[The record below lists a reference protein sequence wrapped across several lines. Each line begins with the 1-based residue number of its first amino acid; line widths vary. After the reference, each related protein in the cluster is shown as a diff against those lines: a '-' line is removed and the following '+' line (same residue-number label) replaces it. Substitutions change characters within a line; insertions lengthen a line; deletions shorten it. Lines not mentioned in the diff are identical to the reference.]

1 MIITQCIVDQIRL
14 WAEPGSYFQGG
25 IAMSTTG
32 NLIKYIS
39 WPAVCGILL
48 GLVILQYRQIEK
60 INNQPQPIQIRES
73 ASPAPLSFSEAIAL
87 AAPAVVAINATSVN
101 VESIERTSEDRLNLY
116 LGERASLG
124 SGVIVSESGFVLTN
138 LHVVDTLFDAFDAQV
153 TLNDGRKISAM
164 VVAWDEASDLAVLH
178 INIDN
183 LTPIQIGDETS
194 LDVGDIVFAIG
205 YPRNIGQSVSQ
216 GIISALTTNSENT
229 PGIIQT
235 DAAIN
240 PGNSGGALI
249 NSRGELVGI
258 NSSIFS
264 ESGNFEG
271 IGFATPASY
280 AIDAFQEMAD
290 QAVEANA
297 GYLGVI
303 TGEALNAQSSQL
315 FFGIDN
321 IRGML
326 VESVD
331 EGGAA
336 ERAGILPGDVIT
348 MVEKTSVIDGQ
359 NIMMEVRNKKPSD
372 SIDIQIYRDGQKF
385 VLPTI
390 LGFGQAIIIEP

>member
-1 MIITQCIVDQIRL
+1 MI
-14 WAEPGSYFQGG
+14 
-25 IAMSTTG
+25 STS
-32 NLIKYIS
+32 NLLKYIS

-60 INNQPQPIQIRES
+60 ISNQPPPVGISEPTGTS
-73 ASPAPLSFSEAIAL
+73 PLSFSEAIAL
-87 AAPAVVAINATSVN
+87 AAPAVVAINATNVN
-101 VESIERTSEDRLNLY
+101 VESIERTSEDRVNLY

-124 SGVIVSESGFVLTN
+124 SGVVVSENGFILTN
-138 LHVVDTLFDAFDAQV
+138 LHVVDTLFDAFDAEV
-153 TLNDGRKISAM
+153 TLNDGRRISAM
-164 VVAWDEASDLAVLH
+164 VVAWDETSDLAVLH
-178 INIDN
+178 INMDN

-194 LDVGDIVFAIG
+194 MKVGDIVFAIG
-205 YPRNIGQSVSQ
+205 YPHNIGQSVSQ
-216 GIISALTTNSENT
+216 GIISALTENSENT

-271 IGFATPASY
+271 IGFATPSSL
-280 AIDAFQEMAD
+280 AIAAFREMTN
-290 QAVEANA
+290 QAIGANT

-348 MVEKTSVIDGQ
+348 MVEETSVIDGQ
-359 NIMMEVRNKKPSD
+359 NIMRAVRNKNPGD
-372 SIDIQIYRDGQKF
+372 SINIQIYREGQKF
-385 VLPTI
+385 VLPIT

>member
-1 MIITQCIVDQIRL
+1 
-14 WAEPGSYFQGG
+14 
-25 IAMSTTG
+25 MSSTG

-60 INNQPQPIQIRES
+60 ISNQPLPVPISES
-73 ASPAPLSFSEAIAL
+73 TNTTPLSFSEAIAL
-87 AAPAVVAINATSVN
+87 AAPAVVAINATNVN
-101 VESIERTSEDRLNLY
+101 IESIERTSEDRVNLY

-124 SGVIVSESGFVLTN
+124 SGVVVSESGFILTN

-178 INIDN
+178 INMNN
-183 LTPIQIGDETS
+183 LTPIKIGDETS

-216 GIISALTTNSENT
+216 GIISALTENSENT

-271 IGFATPASY
+271 IGFATPASH
-280 AIDAFQEMAD
+280 AIAAFQEMAD

-348 MVEKTSVIDGQ
+348 MVEETSVIDAQ
-359 NIMMEVRNKKPSD
+359 NIMMEVRNKKPGD

-385 VLPTI
+385 VLPTT

>member
-1 MIITQCIVDQIRL
+1 MSST
-14 WAEPGSYFQGG
+14 GS
-25 IAMSTTG
+25 
-32 NLIKYIS
+32 LIKYIS

-60 INNQPQPIQIRES
+60 ISNQPLPVPISES
-73 ASPAPLSFSEAIAL
+73 TSTTPLSFSEAIAL
-87 AAPAVVAINATSVN
+87 AAPAVVAINATNVN
-101 VESIERTSEDRLNLY
+101 IESIERTSEDRVNLY

-124 SGVIVSESGFVLTN
+124 SGVVVSESGFILTN
-138 LHVVDTLFDAFDAQV
+138 LHVVDTLFDAFAAQV

-178 INIDN
+178 INMNN
-183 LTPIQIGDETS
+183 LTPIKIGNETS

-216 GIISALTTNSENT
+216 GIISALTENSENT

-271 IGFATPASY
+271 IGFATPASH
-280 AIDAFQEMAD
+280 AIAAFQEMVD

-348 MVEKTSVIDGQ
+348 MVEETSVMDAQ
-359 NIMMEVRNKKPSD
+359 NIMVEVRNKKPGD

-385 VLPTI
+385 VLPTT

>member
-1 MIITQCIVDQIRL
+1 
-14 WAEPGSYFQGG
+14 
-25 IAMSTTG
+25 MSSISK
-32 NLIKYIS
+32 LLKYIS
-39 WPAVCGILL
+39 WPVACGILL
-48 GLVILQYRQIEK
+48 GLVVLQYQQLQQLSSLVE
-60 INNQPQPIQIRES
+60 PATTAAPE
-73 ASPAPLSFSEAIAL
+73 SPAQLSFSEAIAR
-87 AAPAVVAINATSVN
+87 AAPAVVAINATNVN
-101 VESIERTSEDRLNLY
+101 VESIERTSEDRVNLY

-124 SGVIVSESGFVLTN
+124 SGVIVSENGFILTN
-138 LHVVDTLFDAFDAQV
+138 LHVVDTLFDAFDAEV
-153 TLNDGRKISAM
+153 TLNDGRKISAT

-178 INIDN
+178 INMDN
-183 LTPIQIGDETS
+183 LTPIQIGDENN
-194 LDVGDIVFAIG
+194 LEVGDIVFAIG

-216 GIISALTTNSENT
+216 GIISALTQDSEES

-249 NSRGELVGI
+249 NSQGQLVGI

-271 IGFATPASY
+271 IGFATPASH
-280 AIDAFQEMAD
+280 AISAFKEMSD
-290 QAVEANA
+290 QAIEANA

-315 FFGIDN
+315 FFGVDN

-336 ERAGILPGDVIT
+336 QRAGILPGDVIT
-348 MVEKTSVIDGQ
+348 RVEETSVIDGQ
-359 NIMMEVRNKKPSD
+359 NIMTEVRNKKPGD
-372 SIDIQIYRDGQKF
+372 SLNIQIYREGQNF
-385 VLPTI
+385 VLPTT

>member
-1 MIITQCIVDQIRL
+1 
-14 WAEPGSYFQGG
+14 
-25 IAMSTTG
+25 MSSIG
-32 NLIKYIS
+32 NLLKYIS
-39 WPAVCGILL
+39 WPVACGILL
-48 GLVILQYRQIEK
+48 GLVILQYRQIEL
-60 INNQPQPIQIRES
+60 ISNQPPLVAVSES
-73 ASPAPLSFSEAIAL
+73 IGTIPLSFSEAIAL
-87 AAPAVVAINATSVN
+87 AAPAVVAINATNVN
-101 VESIERTSEDRLNLY
+101 VESIERTSEDRVNLF

-124 SGVIVSESGFVLTN
+124 SGVVVSEDGFILTN
-138 LHVVDTLFDAFDAQV
+138 LHVVDTLFDAFDAEV
-153 TLNDGRKISAM
+153 TLNDGRRVSAM
-164 VVAWDEASDLAVLH
+164 VVAWDKKSDLAVLH
-178 INIDN
+178 INMDN

-194 LDVGDIVFAIG
+194 MKVGDIVFAIG

-216 GIISALTTNSENT
+216 GIVSALTENSENT

-264 ESGNFEG
+264 KSGNFEG
-271 IGFATPASY
+271 IGFATPSSH
-280 AIDAFQEMAD
+280 AIEAFQEMKN
-290 QAVEANA
+290 QAIGANT

-303 TGEALNAQSSQL
+303 TGEALSAQSSQL

-348 MVEKTSVIDGQ
+348 MVEEKSVIDGQ
-359 NIMMEVRNKKPSD
+359 NIMRAVRNKSPGD
-372 SIDIQIYRDGQKF
+372 SINIQIYREGQKF
-385 VLPTI
+385 VLPIT

>member
-1 MIITQCIVDQIRL
+1 
-14 WAEPGSYFQGG
+14 
-25 IAMSTTG
+25 MSSTG
-32 NLIKYIS
+32 NLFKYIS

-60 INNQPQPIQIRES
+60 ISNQPLPVPISES
-73 ASPAPLSFSEAIAL
+73 ISTATLSFSEAIAL
-87 AAPAVVAINATSVN
+87 AAPAVVAINATNVN
-101 VESIERTSEDRLNLY
+101 IESIERTSEDRVNLY

-124 SGVIVSESGFVLTN
+124 SGVVVSESGFILTN

-178 INIDN
+178 INMDN

-216 GIISALTTNSENT
+216 GIISALTENSENT

-271 IGFATPASY
+271 IGFATPASH
-280 AIDAFQEMAD
+280 AIAVFQEMAD
-290 QAVEANA
+290 QAVEANS

-348 MVEKTSVIDGQ
+348 MVEETSVIDAQ
-359 NIMMEVRNKKPSD
+359 NIMVEVRNKKPGD

-385 VLPTI
+385 VLPTT

>member
-1 MIITQCIVDQIRL
+1 
-14 WAEPGSYFQGG
+14 
-25 IAMSTTG
+25 MSSTG

-39 WPAVCGILL
+39 WPVVCGILL

-60 INNQPQPIQIRES
+60 ISNQPQPALISES
-73 ASPAPLSFSEAIAL
+73 TSIAPLSFSEAIAL
-87 AAPAVVAINATSVN
+87 AAPAVVAINATNVN

-124 SGVIVSESGFVLTN
+124 SGVIVSESGFILTN

-153 TLNDGRKISAM
+153 TLNDGRKIPAM

-178 INIDN
+178 INMDN

-216 GIISALTTNSENT
+216 GIISALTENSENT

-249 NSRGELVGI
+249 NTRGELVGI

-271 IGFATPASY
+271 IGFATPASH
-280 AIDAFQEMAD
+280 AIAAFMEMAD

-321 IRGML
+321 IHGML

-348 MVEKTSVIDGQ
+348 MVEETSVIDAQ
-359 NIMMEVRNKKPSD
+359 NIMVEVRNKKPGD

-385 VLPTI
+385 VLPTT

>member
-1 MIITQCIVDQIRL
+1 
-14 WAEPGSYFQGG
+14 
-25 IAMSTTG
+25 MSSIG
-32 NLIKYIS
+32 NSLKYIS
-39 WPAVCGILL
+39 WPVASGILL
-48 GLVILQYRQIEK
+48 GLVILQYRQIE
-60 INNQPQPIQIRES
+60 QISNPPPPVEISES
-73 ASPAPLSFSEAIAL
+73 TGTIPLSFSEAIAL
-87 AAPAVVAINATSVN
+87 AAPAVVAINATNVN
-101 VESIERTSEDRLNLY
+101 VESIERTSEDRVNLY

-124 SGVIVSESGFVLTN
+124 SGVVVSENGFILTN
-138 LHVVDTLFDAFDAQV
+138 LHVVDTLFDAFDAEV
-153 TLNDGRKISAM
+153 TLNDGRRISAM

-178 INIDN
+178 INMDN
-183 LTPIQIGDETS
+183 LTPIQFGDETAME
-194 LDVGDIVFAIG
+194 VGDIVFAIG

-216 GIISALTTNSENT
+216 GIISALTENTENT

-271 IGFATPASY
+271 IGFATPSSH
-280 AIDAFQEMAD
+280 AIATFQEMAN
-290 QAVEANA
+290 QAIGANT

-348 MVEKTSVIDGQ
+348 MVEETSVINGQ
-359 NIMMEVRNKKPSD
+359 NIMRAVRNKNPGD
-372 SIDIQIYRDGQKF
+372 SINIQIYREEQKF
-385 VLPTI
+385 ILPIT

>member
-1 MIITQCIVDQIRL
+1 
-14 WAEPGSYFQGG
+14 
-25 IAMSTTG
+25 MSSTG
-32 NLIKYIS
+32 NLLKYIS
-39 WPAVCGILL
+39 WPVACGILL
-48 GLVILQYRQIEK
+48 GLVILQYRQIK
-60 INNQPQPIQIRES
+60 QISNQPPPVAISES
-73 ASPAPLSFSEAIAL
+73 TGTIPLSFSEAIAL
-87 AAPAVVAINATSVN
+87 AAPAVVAINATNVN
-101 VESIERTSEDRLNLY
+101 VESIERTSEDRVNLY

-124 SGVIVSESGFVLTN
+124 SGVVVSEDGFILTN
-138 LHVVDTLFDAFDAQV
+138 LHVVDTLFDAFDAEV
-153 TLNDGRKISAM
+153 TLNDGRRISAM
-164 VVAWDEASDLAVLH
+164 VVAWDETSDLAVLH
-178 INIDN
+178 INMDN

-194 LDVGDIVFAIG
+194 MKVGDIVFAIG

-216 GIISALTTNSENT
+216 GIISALTENSENT

-271 IGFATPASY
+271 IGFATPSSH
-280 AIDAFQEMAD
+280 AIAAFREMTN
-290 QAVEANA
+290 QAIGANT

-348 MVEKTSVIDGQ
+348 MVEETSVIDGQ
-359 NIMMEVRNKKPSD
+359 NIMRAVRNKSPGD
-372 SIDIQIYRDGQKF
+372 SINIQIYREGQKF
-385 VLPTI
+385 VLPIT

>member
-1 MIITQCIVDQIRL
+1 
-14 WAEPGSYFQGG
+14 
-25 IAMSTTG
+25 MSSTG

-39 WPAVCGILL
+39 WPVVCGILL

-60 INNQPQPIQIRES
+60 ISNQPQPALISES
-73 ASPAPLSFSEAIAL
+73 TSIAPLSFSEAIAL
-87 AAPAVVAINATSVN
+87 AAPAVVAINATNVN

-124 SGVIVSESGFVLTN
+124 SGVIISKSGFILTN

-153 TLNDGRKISAM
+153 TLNDGRKIPAM

-178 INIDN
+178 INMDN

-216 GIISALTTNSENT
+216 GIISALTENSENT

-249 NSRGELVGI
+249 NTRGELVGI

-271 IGFATPASY
+271 IGFATPASH
-280 AIDAFQEMAD
+280 AIAAFMEMAD

-321 IRGML
+321 IHGML

-348 MVEKTSVIDGQ
+348 MVEETSVIDAQ
-359 NIMMEVRNKKPSD
+359 NIMVEVRNKKPGD

-385 VLPTI
+385 VLPTT

>member
-1 MIITQCIVDQIRL
+1 
-14 WAEPGSYFQGG
+14 
-25 IAMSTTG
+25 MSSTG

-39 WPAVCGILL
+39 WPVVCGILL

-60 INNQPQPIQIRES
+60 ISNQPQPALISES
-73 ASPAPLSFSEAIAL
+73 TSIAPLSFSEAIAL
-87 AAPAVVAINATSVN
+87 AAPAVVAINATNVN

-124 SGVIVSESGFVLTN
+124 SGVIISKSGFILTN

-153 TLNDGRKISAM
+153 TLNDGRKIPAM

-178 INIDN
+178 INMDN

-216 GIISALTTNSENT
+216 GIISALTENSENT

-249 NSRGELVGI
+249 NTRGELVGI

-271 IGFATPASY
+271 IGFATPASQ
-280 AIDAFQEMAD
+280 AIAAFMEMAD

-321 IRGML
+321 IHGML

-348 MVEKTSVIDGQ
+348 MVEETSVIDAQ
-359 NIMMEVRNKKPSD
+359 NIMVEVRNKKPGD

-385 VLPTI
+385 VLPTT

>member
-1 MIITQCIVDQIRL
+1 
-14 WAEPGSYFQGG
+14 
-25 IAMSTTG
+25 MSSTG
-32 NLIKYIS
+32 NLLKYIS
-39 WPAVCGILL
+39 WPVVCGILL
-48 GLVILQYRQIEK
+48 GLVILQYRQIQQISNQSLLAE
-60 INNQPQPIQIRES
+60 INES
-73 ASPAPLSFSEAIAL
+73 TITTPLSFSEAIAL
-87 AAPAVVAINATSVN
+87 AAPAVVAINATNVN
-101 VESIERTSEDRLNLY
+101 VESIERTSEDRVNLY

-124 SGVIVSESGFVLTN
+124 SGVVVSEDGFILTN

-164 VVAWDEASDLAVLH
+164 VVAWDEKSDLAVLH
-178 INIDN
+178 INMDN

-194 LDVGDIVFAIG
+194 LEVGDIVFAIG
-205 YPRNIGQSVSQ
+205 YPRNIGQCVSQ
-216 GIISALTTNSENT
+216 GIISALTENSENT

-271 IGFATPASY
+271 IGFATPSSY
-280 AIDAFQEMAD
+280 AIAAFQEMAN
-290 QAVEANA
+290 QAVEANT

-303 TGEALNAQSSQL
+303 TGEALNAHSSQL
-315 FFGIDN
+315 FFGVDD

-336 ERAGILPGDVIT
+336 GRAGIQPGDVIT
-348 MVEKTSVIDGQ
+348 MVEGTSVIDGQ
-359 NIMMEVRNKKPSD
+359 NIMMAVRNKNPGD
-372 SIDIQIYRDGQKF
+372 SINIQIYRDGQKF
-385 VLPTI
+385 VLPTT

>member
-1 MIITQCIVDQIRL
+1 
-14 WAEPGSYFQGG
+14 
-25 IAMSTTG
+25 MSSTG
-32 NLIKYIS
+32 NLLKYIS
-39 WPAVCGILL
+39 WPVACGILL
-48 GLVILQYRQIEK
+48 GLVILQYRQIEQ
-60 INNQPQPIQIRES
+60 ISNQLPPVEISES
-73 ASPAPLSFSEAIAL
+73 TGTVPLSFSEAIAL
-87 AAPAVVAINATSVN
+87 AAPAVVAINATNVN
-101 VESIERTSEDRLNLY
+101 VESIERTSEDRVNLY

-124 SGVIVSESGFVLTN
+124 SGVVVSEDGFILTN
-138 LHVVDTLFDAFDAQV
+138 LHVVDTLFDAFDAEV
-153 TLNDGRKISAM
+153 TLNDGRRISAM
-164 VVAWDEASDLAVLH
+164 VVAWDETSDLAVLH
-178 INIDN
+178 INMDN

-194 LDVGDIVFAIG
+194 MKVGDIVFAIG

-216 GIISALTTNSENT
+216 GIISALTENSENT

-271 IGFATPASY
+271 IGFATPSSH
-280 AIDAFQEMAD
+280 AIAAFREMTN
-290 QAVEANA
+290 QAIGANT

-348 MVEKTSVIDGQ
+348 MVEETSVIDGQ
-359 NIMMEVRNKKPSD
+359 NIMRAVRNKSPGD
-372 SIDIQIYRDGQKF
+372 SINIQIYREGQKF
-385 VLPTI
+385 VLPIT

>member
-1 MIITQCIVDQIRL
+1 
-14 WAEPGSYFQGG
+14 
-25 IAMSTTG
+25 MSSAG
-32 NLIKYIS
+32 NLLKYIS
-39 WPAVCGILL
+39 WPVACGILL
-48 GLVILQYRQIEK
+48 GLVILQYRQIEQ
-60 INNQPQPIQIRES
+60 ISNQPPPVAISES
-73 ASPAPLSFSEAIAL
+73 TGTIPLSFSEAIAL
-87 AAPAVVAINATSVN
+87 AAPAVVAINATNVN
-101 VESIERTSEDRLNLY
+101 VESIERTSEDRVNLY

-124 SGVIVSESGFVLTN
+124 SGVVVSEDGFILTN
-138 LHVVDTLFDAFDAQV
+138 LHVVDTLFDAFDAEV
-153 TLNDGRKISAM
+153 TLNDGRRISAM
-164 VVAWDEASDLAVLH
+164 VVAWDETSDLAVLH
-178 INIDN
+178 INMDN

-194 LDVGDIVFAIG
+194 MKVGDIVFAIG

-216 GIISALTTNSENT
+216 GIISALTENSENT

-271 IGFATPASY
+271 IGFATPSSH
-280 AIDAFQEMAD
+280 AIAAFREMTN
-290 QAVEANA
+290 QAIGANT

-348 MVEKTSVIDGQ
+348 MVEETSVIDGQ
-359 NIMMEVRNKKPSD
+359 NIMRAVRNKNPGD
-372 SIDIQIYRDGQKF
+372 SINIQIYREGQKF
-385 VLPTI
+385 VLPIT

>member
-1 MIITQCIVDQIRL
+1 
-14 WAEPGSYFQGG
+14 
-25 IAMSTTG
+25 MSSTG

-60 INNQPQPIQIRES
+60 ISNQPLPVPISES
-73 ASPAPLSFSEAIAL
+73 TSTTPLSFSEAIAL
-87 AAPAVVAINATSVN
+87 AAPAVVAINATNVN
-101 VESIERTSEDRLNLY
+101 IESIERTSEDRVNLY

-124 SGVIVSESGFVLTN
+124 SGVVVSESGFILTN

-178 INIDN
+178 INMNN
-183 LTPIQIGDETS
+183 LTPIKIGDETS

-216 GIISALTTNSENT
+216 GIISALTENSENT

-271 IGFATPASY
+271 IGFATPASH
-280 AIDAFQEMAD
+280 AIAAFQEMAD

-331 EGGAA
+331 GGGAA

-348 MVEKTSVIDGQ
+348 MVEETSVIYAQ
-359 NIMMEVRNKKPSD
+359 NIMMEVRNKKPGD

-385 VLPTI
+385 VLPTT

>member
-1 MIITQCIVDQIRL
+1 
-14 WAEPGSYFQGG
+14 
-25 IAMSTTG
+25 MSSTG

-60 INNQPQPIQIRES
+60 FSNQPQPIQISES
-73 ASPAPLSFSEAIAL
+73 ASQAPLSFSEAIAL
-87 AAPAVVAINATSVN
+87 AAPAVVAISATNVN

-124 SGVIVSESGFVLTN
+124 SGVIVSESGFILTN

-164 VVAWDEASDLAVLH
+164 VVAWDEANDLAVLH
-178 INIDN
+178 INVDN
-183 LTPIQIGDETS
+183 LTPIKIGDETS

-216 GIISALTTNSENT
+216 GIISALTKRSENT

-280 AIDAFQEMAD
+280 AIAAFQEMAD
-290 QAVEANA
+290 QAIEANA

-315 FFGIDN
+315 FFGTDN

-348 MVEKTSVIDGQ
+348 MVENTSAMDGQ
-359 NIMMEVRNKKPSD
+359 NIMMEIRNQKPSD
-372 SIDIQIYRDGQKF
+372 LIDIQIYRNGQKF

>member
-1 MIITQCIVDQIRL
+1 
-14 WAEPGSYFQGG
+14 
-25 IAMSTTG
+25 MSSTG
-32 NLIKYIS
+32 NLLKYIS
-39 WPAVCGILL
+39 WPVACGILL
-48 GLVILQYRQIEK
+48 GLVILQYRQIDQL
-60 INNQPQPIQIRES
+60 NNQPLPVEISES
-73 ASPAPLSFSEAIAL
+73 TSTVPLSFSEAIAL
-87 AAPAVVAINATSVN
+87 AAPAVVAINATNVN
-101 VESIERTSEDRLNLY
+101 VESIERTSEDRVNLY

-124 SGVIVSESGFVLTN
+124 SGVIVSENGFILTN
-138 LHVVDTLFDAFDAQV
+138 LHVVDTLFDAFNAEV
-153 TLNDGRKISAM
+153 TLNDGRKMSAT

-178 INIDN
+178 INMDN

-194 LDVGDIVFAIG
+194 LEVGDIVFAIG

-216 GIISALTTNSENT
+216 GIISALTENSENS
-229 PGIIQT
+229 PSIIQT

-249 NSRGELVGI
+249 TSRGELVGI

-271 IGFATPASY
+271 IGFATPSSY
-280 AIDAFQEMAD
+280 AIAAFLEMAD

-348 MVEKTSVIDGQ
+348 MVEETSVLDGQ
-359 NIMMEVRNKKPSD
+359 NIMMAVRNKKPGE
-372 SIDIQIYRDGQKF
+372 SINIQIYRDGQSF
-385 VLPTI
+385 VLPTT